1 MVRSESKQKDQSV
14 WHDDDATTRQD
25 VSTQFRILIE
35 FETTEYSYSIRFVF
49 EISRIFYSIFDLNE
63 ISDSSRPY
71 WQDILCVK

>member
-63 ISDSSRPY
+63 IFRFVPSLL
-71 WQDILCVK
+71 QDILCVK